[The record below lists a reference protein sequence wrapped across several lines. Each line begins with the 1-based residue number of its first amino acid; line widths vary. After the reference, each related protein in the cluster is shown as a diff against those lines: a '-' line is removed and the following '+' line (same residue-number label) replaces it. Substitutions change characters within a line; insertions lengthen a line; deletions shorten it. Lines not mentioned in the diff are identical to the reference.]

1 MPLTNGARKYRQKS
15 PSNAKKGIGL
25 TEDRPQEY
33 AYLRL
38 PPHEELRSCAGLVL
52 AGMAARARVGVG
64 GLEEAVEVLE
74 GFHAGDAPTRFR
86 FSLAGD
92 GVLAEVE
99 EQDPGRNPET
109 SWRTVV
115 ELVS

>member
-1 MPLTNGARKYRQKS
+1 M
-15 PSNAKKGIGL
+15 

-52 AGMAARARVGVG
+52 AGMAARAKVGVG

-74 GFHAGDAPTRFR
+74 GFHADDAPTRFR
-86 FSLAGD
+86 FSLAGE

-99 EQDPGRNPET
+99 EPASRGTEET
-109 SWRTVV
+109 RWRPVV

>member
-1 MPLTNGARKYRQKS
+1 LS
-15 PSNAKKGIGL
+15 
-25 TEDRPQEY
+25 EDHPQEY

-38 PPHEELRSCAGLVL
+38 PPHEGLRPCVGLVL

-64 GLEEAVEVLE
+64 GLEEAVEILE
-74 GFHAGDAPTRFR
+74 GFHADDAPTRFR
-86 FSLAGD
+86 FSLADD

-99 EQDPGRNPET
+99 EPDQGKDGVMT
-109 SWRTVV
+109 WRAVV

>member
-1 MPLTNGARKYRQKS
+1 M
-15 PSNAKKGIGL
+15 
-25 TEDRPQEY
+25 TEDHPKEY

-38 PPHEELRSCAGLVL
+38 PPDGELRPCVGLVL

-74 GFHAGDAPTRFR
+74 GFHASDAPTRFR
-86 FSLAGD
+86 FSLAGE

-99 EQDPGRNPET
+99 EPTGEGSEET
-109 SWRTVV
+109 RWRTVV